1 MVREIQLGG
10 VGAAGGLGGGG
21 GENGGGGN
29 GGVGAQPAA
38 QRPQSLAAAATPA
51 HPARAAVLGAPVD
64 HSLSPVLH
72 AAAYAELGLAVT
84 YTAIHCDAPD
94 LPAMVQRVRS
104 DPDWVGLSLTMPLKT
119 VAVDLLDEVDPTAA
133 AIGAVNTV
141 VVGEAGRL
149 HGYNTDVVGIGV
161 ALSRVMR
168 GAVPGQPLILG
179 AGGTARAAVAAVAAA
194 GCPHVA
200 VVARRPEAVAE
211 VVRIGARLGVEVT
224 ALPWELLATGL
235 PAGPDLVI
243 ATTPAGATDPLAT
256 RRWPASSQLVELLYH
271 PWPTAL
277 AAAAYRAGAR
287 VASGL
292 EILAAQAVGQVEHF
306 TGRRVPAGVLLA
318 AGQAALDERRGAD
331 TAIGSDLHR
340 AGPTVG

>member
-1 MVREIQLGG
+1 M
-10 VGAAGGLGGGG
+10 
-21 GENGGGGN
+21 
-29 GGVGAQPAA
+29 GAQPAA

>member
-1 MVREIQLGG
+1 VVREIQLGG
-10 VGAAGGLGGGG
+10 VGAAGGLAGG
-21 GENGGGGN
+21 GGGGN

-38 QRPQSLAAAATPA
+38 RRPQSLAAAATRA

-84 YTAIHCDAPD
+84 YTAIHCDATD

-161 ALSRVMR
+161 ALRRVMR

-200 VVARRPEAVAE
+200 VVARRPAAIAE
-211 VVRIGARLGVEVT
+211 VARIGARLGVEVT

-306 TGRRVPAGVLLA
+306 TGRRVPAGVLLT
-318 AGQAALDERRGAD
+318 AGQAALDERRNATVVAGSEIDSAD
-331 TAIGSDLHR
+331 
-340 AGPTVG
+340 PVGG